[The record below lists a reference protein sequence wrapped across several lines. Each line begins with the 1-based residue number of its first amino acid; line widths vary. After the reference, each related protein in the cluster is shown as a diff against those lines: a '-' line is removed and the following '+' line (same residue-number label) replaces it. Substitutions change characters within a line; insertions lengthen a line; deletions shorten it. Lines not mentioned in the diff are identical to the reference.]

1 MGMRILRIPVVVMV
15 WRVIRVF
22 NRRVLVTSVNSLMS
36 ASSPIVEAALKISAT
51 LTLVLTT
58 VVVVSWLVSSSV
70 FVVIGNKVFTEVFV
84 VIFRIIFV
92 IVFAVIFVITT
103 DVMIITGISRSGCWI
118 SASAVCRA
126 TVAASSVVAR
136 ISRNSRVSWCYLWT
150 LNCALNVWIWA
161 VCSRGCCLA
170 VFFETSRVGRRV

>member
-1 MGMRILRIPVVVMV
+1 M
-15 WRVIRVF
+15 IRVF

-103 DVMIITGISRSGCWI
+103 DVMIITGISRSGC
-118 SASAVCRA
+118 
-126 TVAASSVVAR
+126 
-136 ISRNSRVSWCYLWT
+136 
-150 LNCALNVWIWA
+150 
-161 VCSRGCCLA
+161 
-170 VFFETSRVGRRV
+170 